1 MARKTQ
7 HDYVALREA
16 YRLTPVSLSD
26 SEFAKRHNIPLRT
39 FQDRK
44 RKDDKAGEPW
54 ERDLSSAVKSQTR
67 QMQQRVA
74 AGLDKNQPITDEAV
88 AIATAASTNF
98 LVLERHEKML
108 GKTMNRIEEG
118 LDLLKA
124 QHDQGFMVIKERVKG
139 GGVDLIDADV
149 PCDYVAKTV
158 SNLTTALE
166 KVVKMQRHHIGVDD
180 EDSTASYEDDL
191 EALANE
197 MDADED

>member
-26 SEFAKRHNIPLRT
+26 SEFAKKHGIPLRT

-124 QHDQGFMVIKERVKG
+124 QHKQGFVVIEKRTKEG
-139 GGVDLIDADV
+139 TDLIQADV
-149 PCDYVAKTV
+149 ACDYVAKTV
-158 SNLTTALE
+158 SGLTTALE